1 MNVSVALWK
10 YLPMAEKMVRNL
22 VKRQSVK
29 EDETGKNICH
39 QIETG
44 LEYHAV
50 KFSRINR
57 HI

>member
-1 MNVSVALWK
+1 VALWK